1 MKIGLIY
8 GTDTGYTEQVAAGIS
23 GHFKEFDISVH
34 EIKDVDE
41 KKILSFDFIIF
52 GAPTWY
58 VGELQSD
65 WEDYFEDFK
74 KIDFSN
80 KLIALF
86 GLGDQY
92 GYDDNFVDAIGKIGE
107 VILKNNGEIIGE
119 WSTEGYEFENS
130 LGLKNEK
137 FFYGLAIDE
146 DNQFDLTEERIKVW
160 SNQLINHEKFKAL
173 ENKLISSR

>member
-74 KIDFSN
+74 KIDF
-80 KLIALF
+80 
-86 GLGDQY
+86 
-92 GYDDNFVDAIGKIGE
+92 
-107 VILKNNGEIIGE
+107 
-119 WSTEGYEFENS
+119 
-130 LGLKNEK
+130 
-137 FFYGLAIDE
+137 
-146 DNQFDLTEERIKVW
+146 
-160 SNQLINHEKFKAL
+160 
-173 ENKLISSR
+173 